1 MSSGS
6 EHPVVETRS
15 GAVRGTDDGRTA
27 VWRGLRY
34 AEPPVGPLRWRAPV
48 PAAPWSGVADAT
60 AFGGT
65 APQIPNPAVPQGPAR
80 QDEDCLFLNVWR
92 PSLREA
98 LPGAPRPVMVWIH
111 GGAYTLGSASQPIYD
126 GSRLVE
132 VGDVVLVTLNYR
144 LGALGFL
151 DLSNVVSGGRSGEF
165 DTNPALRDVLLAL
178 AWVRDNIAAFG
189 GDPDRVTVF
198 GQSAGGGI
206 IAALLASPAAAGLFH
221 RAIVQS
227 APATSMYGPE
237 RATAVARRFLEAA
250 DATGATPDDL
260 RALPVDTVLRAAA
273 SAYTDV
279 PREHPG
285 TLAFAPSVDG
295 DLLPEAPIAV
305 LSAGRGHP
313 VPLVIG
319 SNRDEATLFRVMRSS
334 LLPLTRRGLDAM
346 FARML
351 EENPGV
357 EAPKCDQV
365 LAAYAGLPRRAVG
378 VGMATDIAFRMPAVW
393 IAEGHSAVAPTHL
406 YRFDHATPLL
416 RLAGVGAA
424 HASDLYYVWGNLEA
438 TPRDPSFRLGGKAEA
453 RRVTRRVQERWTAFA
468 HGRPPGTDWPAY
480 RVPERE
486 TLVIGSEDRVVR
498 DLDAARLAGW
508 GATALTFR

>member
-1 MSSGS
+1 MSTGS
-6 EHPVVETRS
+6 EHPVIETSS
-15 GAVRGTDDGRTA
+15 GAVRGSDDGRTA
-27 VWRGLRY
+27 VWRGIRY
-34 AEPPVGPLRWRAPV
+34 AEAPVGDLRWRAPV
-48 PAAPWSGVADAT
+48 PAAPWSGVAEAT
-60 AFGGT
+60 AFGST
-65 APQIPNPAVPQGPAR
+65 APQIPNPAVPQGPAP

-98 LPGAPRPVMVWIH
+98 IPCARRPVMVWIH

-126 GSRLVE
+126 GARLVE
-132 VGDVVLVTLNYR
+132 AGDVVLVTLNYR

-151 DLSNVVSGGRSGEF
+151 DLRSTTSDPDAFG
-165 DTNPALRDVLLAL
+165 TNLALRDVLLAL
-178 AWVRDNIAAFG
+178 GWVRDHIAAFG
-189 GDPDRVTVF
+189 GDPERVTVF
-198 GQSAGGGI
+198 GQSAGGGL
-206 IAALLASPAAAGLFH
+206 IAALLASPAATGLFH

-237 RATAVARRFLEAA
+237 RAAAVAQRFLEAA
-250 DATGATPDDL
+250 EATSATSDEL
-260 RALPVDTVLRAAA
+260 RALPIDKVLGAAA
-273 SAYTDV
+273 TVYNGV
-279 PREHPG
+279 PKEHPG

-295 DLLPEAPIAV
+295 DLLPEPPITV
-305 LSAGRGHP
+305 LSEGRGHP

-319 SNRDEATLFRVMRSS
+319 SNRDEATLFKVMRSS

-351 EENPGV
+351 AENPGTP
-357 EAPKCDQV
+357 APTRDQV

-393 IAEGHSAVAPTHL
+393 IAEGHSAIAPTWL

-416 RLAGVGAA
+416 RLFGVGAA

-438 TPRDPSFRLGGKAEA
+438 TPRDPSFRLGGKKEA

-468 HGRPPGTDWPAY
+468 DGRSPGTDWPAY

-486 TLVIGSEDRVVR
+486 TLVIGRDDRVVH

-508 GATALTFR
+508 GETALSFR

>member
-1 MSSGS
+1 M
-6 EHPVVETRS
+6 RD
-15 GAVRGTDDGRTA
+15 TDEGRTA
-27 VWRGLRY
+27 VWRGIRY
-34 AEPPVGPLRWRAPV
+34 AEPPVGALRWRAPV

-65 APQIPNPAVPQGPAR
+65 SPQIPNPAVPQGPAP

-92 PSLREA
+92 PSLQEA
-98 LPGAPRPVMVWIH
+98 LPGDRRPVMVWIH

-151 DLSNVVSGGRSGEF
+151 DLRSAVSGDSGVSAAAAGSDAF

-178 AWVRDNIAAFG
+178 GWVRDNIAAFG

-206 IAALLASPAAAGLFH
+206 IAALLAAPAAAGLFH

-237 RATAVARRFLEAA
+237 RAAAVARRFLEAA
-250 DATGATPDDL
+250 DATGATPDEL
-260 RALPVDTVLRAAA
+260 RALPVGTVLRAAA
-273 SAYTDV
+273 SVYTGI
-279 PREHPG
+279 PQEHPG

-295 DLLPEAPIAV
+295 DLLPESPIAV

-319 SNRDEATLFRVMRSS
+319 SNRDEATLFKVMRSS

-357 EAPKCDQV
+357 EAPSRDQV
-365 LAAYAGLPRRAVG
+365 LAAYAGLPRRAIG

-393 IAEGHSAVAPTHL
+393 IAEGHSAVAPTYL

-486 TLVIGSEDRVVR
+486 TLVIGRDDRVVR
-498 DLDAARLAGW
+498 DLDAGRLAGW
-508 GATALTFR
+508 GTTALSFR